1 GDHTKALIG
10 QLIIFNQILGELR
23 LDIREQVRQAGSQT
37 DRRTGEPWLRLCAPQ
52 VKEMALIRN
61 SILECQVCGFHEPRS
76 RCSPNP
82 CYKGVACLESLQYP
96 GFTCGACPPGTSG
109 NGTHCED
116 IDECSL
122 QPCFSPEACVNTVGG
137 FSCRPCPPGL
147 WGAPLAGTGL
157 DSPRR

>member
-1 GDHTKALIG
+1 VNGDVGSLLGGDHTKALIG

-23 LDIREQVRQAGSQT
+23 LDIRE
-37 DRRTGEPWLRLCAPQ
+37 Q

-157 DSPRR
+157 DAKTHRQECVDVDECVE